1 MISYCFF
8 SFKTLD
14 YSEFFTNF
22 AGKFNKKK
30 SGTKKSTTK
39 NRDNNIKC

>member
-22 AGKFNKKK
+22 AGKFNKKNRN
-30 SGTKKSTTK
+30 KKI
-39 NRDNNIKC
+39 NNKKQR